1 MKGCLYCLRT
11 AFFYNIF
18 TSVEEAAD
26 RISLAGMGP
35 DETEEILSRYGID
48 PGYALRLLY
57 WIYRK
62 RISTFTLINDIP
74 KKVIKVLEEN
84 FDTGITGAVS
94 SAVSSDGSVKYLFI
108 NKDGLEYETVYI
120 PDGKRHTVCV
130 SVQSGCRMG
139 CRFCATG
146 RNGLKGNLTAGEII
160 SQVLGIPHEVTHVVM
175 MGMGEPGD
183 NPDEVIRACR
193 ILTAE
198 WGPAIGKNRVT
209 VSTAGVTPFV
219 RRLLGETGCNITLSL
234 HSPFPEERV
243 KVIPAERRWPAGETL
258 DLLRSHQMSRG
269 RRFTMAYVMIRG
281 KNDTGRHLEELKR
294 LLSGTAIR
302 VNLLPYHRLSDDDD
316 IFTSDEETMMRFKH
330 ELVISGIGASVRRS
344 RGNDIAAACGMLAA
358 GRNDRY

>member
-1 MKGCLYCLRT
+1 MEGCPEGIRT

-18 TSVEEAAD
+18 TSVKETTD
-26 RISLAGMGP
+26 RISLAGLGP
-35 DETEEILSRYGID
+35 DETEDLLSRYGID
-48 PGYALRLLY
+48 PGYAQRLLY

-62 RISTFTLINDIP
+62 KIRTFTLINDIP
-74 KKVIKVLEEN
+74 KKVIRVLSEN

-94 SAVSSDGSVKYLFI
+94 SAISSDGSVKYLFI
-108 NKDGLEYETVYI
+108 NKEGLEYETVYI

-146 RNGLKGNLTAGEII
+146 RNGLKGNLKAGEII
-160 SQVLGIPHEVTHVVM
+160 SQVLSIPHDVTHVVM

-183 NPDEVIRACR
+183 NPDEVIMACR
-193 ILTAE
+193 ILTSE
-198 WGPAIGKNRVT
+198 WGLATGKSRVT

-219 RRLLGETGCNITLSL
+219 RRLLSETGCNITLSL
-234 HSPFPEERV
+234 HSPFAEERV
-243 KVIPAERRWPAGETL
+243 KVIPAERRWPASETL
-258 DLLRSHQMSRG
+258 DLLRSNEMSRG

-281 KNDTGRHLEELKR
+281 KNDTERHLEELKR

-302 VNLLPYHRLSDDDD
+302 VNLLPYHRLAEDD
-316 IFTSDEETMMRFKH
+316 IFPSDEETMMRFKH
-330 ELVISGIGASVRRS
+330 ELVISGISASVRRS

-358 GRNDRY
+358 SRNDRY